1 MNKFMRLRTMSHYV
15 DEALDELVIACGIER
30 TWNEIDPFRKLRS
43 KLIICLAGLHEHEGY
58 GELLDRLRIHDE
70 YTYRHSI
77 GVAVIARWIGHSMN
91 ISDSDL
97 QELTEAALLHDIGK
111 LEIPGEILRKPEC
124 LTEEEF
130 CLIRLHSEYG
140 RDLLL
145 AAEAGN
151 ERYAIIAA
159 QHHEREDGSG
169 YPANLTGERIDYWSK
184 IIAVADVF
192 HAMVSKRSYK
202 QQASALKV
210 MIAMEE
216 DEFGAL
222 APDIVACLQRKVM
235 SLMLGTGIRLSN
247 GTSGRIVMIP
257 YHDPT
262 HPVVEIGGRLVEL
275 SKRSDL
281 RIEDMNDQVKRSRVY
296 GSSIATE

>member
-1 MNKFMRLRTMSHYV
+1 MSHYV
-15 DEALDELVIACGIER
+15 DEALDELVNACGLEQ
-30 TWNEIDPFRKLRS
+30 TWNEVDPFRKLRS
-43 KLIICLAGLHEHEGY
+43 KLIVCLAGLHEHDAY
-58 GELLDRLRIHDE
+58 GELLDRLRIHDD

-77 GVAVIARWIGHSMN
+77 GVAAIARWIGQSMN
-91 ISDSDL
+91 FNDSDL
-97 QELTEAALLHDIGK
+97 QELTEAALLHDVGK
-111 LEIPGEILRKPEC
+111 LWIPSEILSKPDC

-130 CLIRLHSEYG
+130 YLMRLHSEYG
-140 RDLLL
+140 RDILLS
-145 AAEAGN
+145 AEVSN
-151 ERYAIIAA
+151 ERYARIAV

-169 YPANLTGERIDYWSK
+169 YPANLTGDRIDYWSK
-184 IIAVADVF
+184 IVAVADVF

-202 QQASALKV
+202 QQVSALRV

-222 APDIVACLQRKVM
+222 DLEIVACLQRKVM

-247 GTSGRIVMIP
+247 GSSGRIVMIP

-275 SKRSDL
+275 SKMTDL
-281 RIEDMNDQVKRSRVY
+281 RIEDMNDTAKRSRVY
-296 GSSIATE
+296 GSSFATE